1 MSRLLLCLV
10 SVLAVSAATAGNLRP
25 IERLPV
31 VGTDALINPLTNILY
46 TASCLEGDCGVTAYD
61 LDTDEATPVAVGGA
75 DFFLNLASNTIFA
88 SNGESVYA
96 IDGDTQEV
104 TTFPFYSNDAR
115 FAINYPENRLY
126 IAGNSRAGGV
136 DRIRIYA
143 YEADTHELVTT
154 AEYLPI
160 NERTAL
166 AVDASNN
173 TLFVTLGPTA
183 VLPARVAVLDGTTL
197 AEVASIDGITISLW
211 FNHLVYNPRAD
222 RLYAFGTDVD
232 GVTALDTRA
241 NVVIN
246 TVNIP
251 APQGVAVVARQGYAY
266 VTSDESSE
274 VSVVN
279 DDGELETIIEIGDG
293 EALGPIT
300 ANQLTGSVYVAH
312 SGPKYEGIAVISSAR
327 LRLSQRLNLGIR
339 ITEFL
344 LPRGWNQRIYA
355 IGRTDVSYV
364 LVENS
369 GNSLDYYQ
377 EASFRGTCADV
388 EWKEPTCGNSGSV
401 TTASSIPLM
410 TITTWST
417 LPQSAIEAMHTGEA
431 RLALPL
437 RLASCQCACTTASW
451 MDT

>member
-10 SVLAVSAATAGNLRP
+10 SVFAVSAAAAGPLRP

-46 TASCLEGDCGVTAYD
+46 TVSCPEGECEVNAYD
-61 LDTDEATPVAVGGA
+61 LDTDETTPVALGSGN
-75 DFFLNLASNTIFA
+75 FFLNLASNTIF
-88 SNGESVYA
+88 STTGESVYA

-104 TTFPFYSNDAR
+104 TTFPFYPQNAR
-115 FAINYPENRLY
+115 IAINYRANRIY
-126 IAGNSRAGGV
+126 FAGNSRAGHI

-143 YEADTHELVTT
+143 YEADTHQLVTT

-166 AVDASNN
+166 AVDVSNN

-183 VLPARVAVLDGTTL
+183 ISPARVAVLDGTTL
-197 AEVASIDGITISLW
+197 EEIASIDGITISLW
-211 FNHLVYNPRAD
+211 FNQLVYSPRAD

-232 GVTALDTRA
+232 GVSVLDTQA

-251 APQGVAVVARQGYAY
+251 APQGVAVVARQGDAY

-274 VSVVN
+274 VSVIN
-279 DDGELETIIEIGDG
+279 DDGEFETIIEIGDG

-312 SGPKYEGIAVISSAR
+312 IGPDYDGIGVISSAR

-339 ITEFL
+339 LTEFL
-344 LPRGWNQRIYA
+344 LPRGWNQRLYA

-369 GNSLDYYQ
+369 WDTLDDHQ
-377 EASFRGTCADV
+377 EASLFGPA
-388 EWKEPTCGNSGSV
+388 PTPTPEYRYRQREVAQLIG
-401 TTASSIPLM
+401 
-410 TITTWST
+410 IT
-417 LPQSAIEAMHTGEA
+417 P
-431 RLALPL
+431 
-437 RLASCQCACTTASW
+437 
-451 MDT
+451 